1 MNNVNQ
7 TTLLAGPILRRVD
20 SSGVSIWLAS
30 RQPIAAQVEIFRFKD
45 LKQDEAN
52 NPRGSR
58 KLEPIGTGYAKSVRL
73 GKNLYIVLV
82 TAKPISDAPQSI
94 STMEKGS
101 LPEGEL
107 LAYDVIITRQ
117 DANGKNNGSVSSQ
130 RLNDLGL
137 LSGIHSI
144 VYNNEANDKIL
155 HNYTLLP
162 TFFISSKDEPLNLL
176 YASCRKLHGK
186 GADSLVAA
194 DKILADHFDNLQKR
208 PSALFLTGDQIYADD
223 VADPLIKHISKL
235 GNDLLGWNE
244 TIDGLGKPPSQLKID
259 ERQSIIQK
267 YAKFTATNAGNHLL
281 GFGEFAAL
289 YLMAWNIN
297 NWPNSYPDAKR
308 EISWSKRGKYLNQVK
323 QLEEEWKV
331 LPLIRRVFANIPT
344 YMICDDHEITD
355 DWNITE
361 EWTRN
366 VNNSRIG
373 KQVIANGLAA
383 YWAFQAWGNDPDQF
397 GDKFIAGITNYL
409 DKGENTTSADREKF
423 EEQMLNFH
431 NWSYSVPVKPLA
443 VVLDSRT
450 QREYDSLAGPPQLV
464 NDEALFSFA
473 KIARNS
479 GYLRG
484 EPIVIVTP
492 TPVFGFEYAEEV
504 QQLLAKRAGRVYKLD
519 LETWSANVKG
529 WIKFLSFLSEE
540 LAPSTCIFL
549 SGDVHYAFSI
559 KATFHIRRKKGS
571 SFNRMNIVQLNSSA
585 IKTTSIVKI
594 ALLSEILGRLRQIST
609 AKYHVRMGWNV
620 VATTPSPS
628 ISFEYNIAKLSIAK
642 NDRIISK
649 AKSNQKTLRLLS
661 RYGQPDWIIST
672 SMVNA
677 SGALLPLLVISD
689 NNIGLA
695 TISTSVSSSSVVK
708 PYTID
713 HKLLVRKKAQHYDKV
728 HRAIIHTKDI
738 DIPAG
743 IQGLFQ
749 DRKRSDQAAFAS

>member
-1 MNNVNQ
+1 
-7 TTLLAGPILRRVD
+7 LLAGPILRRVE

-30 RQPIAAQVEIFRFKD
+30 RRPITAHVEIFRLKD
-45 LKQDEAN
+45 LNQADAN
-52 NPRGSR
+52 NLRGSR
-58 KLEPIGTGYAKSVRL
+58 MPEPIGTGCAKSVRL

-82 TAKPISDAPQSI
+82 TAKPISNAPPSI
-94 STMEKGS
+94 STMEKSS

-107 LAYDVIITRQ
+107 LAYDVIITLQ
-117 DANGKNNGSVSSQ
+117 DANGKNNGRISSL

-137 LSGIHSI
+137 LSGINSI
-144 VYNNEANDKIL
+144 IYNNETNDKIR
-155 HNYTLLP
+155 HNNTLLP
-162 TFFISSKDEPLNLL
+162 TFFISSKDEPINLL
-176 YASCRKLHGK
+176 YASCRKLQGK

-223 VADPLIKHISKL
+223 VADPLIKYISKF

-244 TIDGLGKPPSQLKID
+244 TIDGVGKPPSQLKIN

-281 GFGEFAAL
+281 GFGEFAAV

-297 NWPNSYPDAKR
+297 NWPNSYPDAKS

-323 QLEEEWKV
+323 QLEEERKI

-366 VNNSRIG
+366 VNKSKTG

-397 GDKFIAGITNYL
+397 GDKFIAGITDYL
-409 DKGENTTSADREKF
+409 DKGENTTSEDREKF
-423 EEQMLNFH
+423 EEQLLNFH
-431 NWSYSVPVKPLA
+431 NWSYTVPINPLT

-450 QREYDSLAGPPQLV
+450 QRQYDSLAGPPQLV

-473 KIARNS
+473 KMAQNS

-492 TPVFGFEYAEEV
+492 TPVFGFEYAEQL
-504 QQLLAKRAGRVYKLD
+504 QQFLAKRSGGVYELD

-549 SGDVHYAFSI
+549 SGDVHYAFTM
-559 KATFHIRRKKGS
+559 KATFHIRQKNGS
-571 SFNRMNIVQLNSSA
+571 GFNRMNIVQLNSSA

-594 ALLSEILGRLRQIST
+594 ALLSEILGRLRQISPS
-609 AKYHVRMGWNV
+609 KYHVRMGWNIV
-620 VATTPSPS
+620 TTNSTQS
-628 ISFEYNIAKLSIAK
+628 NSFEYEMAKLSISK
-642 NDRIISK
+642 NDKIIIK

-677 SGALLPLLVISD
+677 SGTLLPLLVISD

-695 TISTSVSSSSVVK
+695 TISTSLSSSSAVK

-713 HKLLVRKKAQHYDKV
+713 HKLFVRKKAQHYDKV
-728 HRAIIHTKDI
+728 HRAIIDTKDI

-743 IQGLFQ
+743 IQGLF
-749 DRKRSDQAAFAS
+749 